1 MTRQKKFY
9 LPSKNKPLY
18 DFQIIHYARKYKI
31 PYFRGIYFRN
41 YLPKNP
47 REYETCIINLDLKEN
62 PGTHWICYIKR
73 KSKIIYF
80 DPLRNVS
87 PPLELLIYFSNNTV
101 YYNHQSKQVPGTVNC
116 GHLCLQFLIYETK
129 NKKIKCV
136 NSYFQFTIMLSHR
149 IVIWDHVSDIHTTI
163 FPAIHLNPD
172 KAYGIGLIQF
182 SVFNSTFNITE
193 TNNKLYY
200 FDNKIRYTFT
210 KSDTYEPV
218 LKVIPPGLYTFD
230 TLVSI
235 INELVPTSNLRI
247 VRINDSGY
255 YVLHTTDIHPVF
267 TRPDSVLQVFGF
279 PNNVSH
285 LNHIRTDDPAFL
297 ALNTSLLQ
305 VQHNKRK
312 RDIVH
317 TDNTLKET
325 TLETDH
331 HRHRFSVQR
340 QGDKAIIPYPNDIP
354 TISNETSIED
364 LLTYYYVAP
373 FAASFNRYKEVY
385 INCPLITNSYKNNT
399 HSSTSFV
406 YVTSSKYIAFYLC

>member
-1 MTRQKKFY
+1 
-9 LPSKNKPLY
+9 
-18 DFQIIHYARKYKI
+18 
-31 PYFRGIYFRN
+31 
-41 YLPKNP
+41 
-47 REYETCIINLDLKEN
+47 
-62 PGTHWICYIKR
+62 
-73 KSKIIYF
+73 
-80 DPLRNVS
+80 
-87 PPLELLIYFSNNTV
+87 
-101 YYNHQSKQVPGTVNC
+101 
-116 GHLCLQFLIYETK
+116 
-129 NKKIKCV
+129 
-136 NSYFQFTIMLSHR
+136 MLSHR

-163 FPAIHLNPD
+163 FPSIHLNPD
-172 KAYGIGLIQF
+172 KAYSIGLIQF

-200 FDNKIRYTFT
+200 FNNKIWYIFT

-285 LNHIRTDDPAFL
+285 LNHIRIDDPAFL

-331 HRHRFSVQR
+331 HHHRFSVQR

-354 TISNETSIED
+354 TISNETSTED
-364 LLTYYYVAP
+364 LPTYYYVAP

-399 HSSTSFV
+399 HSRALHSFMLPPASISHSTFV
-406 YVTSSKYIAFYLC
+406 DIPRNIIYLPLNRQIRNICEIVLRIEDENSHLIDFGGEYVTIVLHICELAYLT